1 MAYRLP
7 YRLKITVISFHE
19 TYYFLYAAKFII
31 KNLKKRGAL
40 LKKRKA
46 LNFQVQTD
54 FFMILLTQCNKQMP
68 LPNPW
73 HLTYQLLMSV
83 AESWPSSDSWEKL
96 GATNEDL
103 LLWSSTLKSLHYRRD
118 GVNFS
123 ERKNGVILT
132 KKDESLAEL
141 KFDNLT
147 FNIEILS

>member
-19 TYYFLYAAKFII
+19 AYYFLYAAKFII

-73 HLTYQLLMSV
+73 HLSYQLLMSV
-83 AESWPSSDSWEKL
+83 ARKL
-96 GATNEDL
+96 ALQRQLGEVGRHKRGFTA
-103 LLWSSTLKSLHYRRD
+103 
-118 GVNFS
+118 
-123 ERKNGVILT
+123 
-132 KKDESLAEL
+132 L
-141 KFDNLT
+141 KFNFKVSPLQSGWRQFQRKKKWSHFDQKR
-147 FNIEILS
+147 